1 MSANDE
7 TENNTPAPEEETS
20 TPENVAENAP
30 VTEEEAAVTTGEET
44 AETEEKSPA
53 PEESAGARP
62 CDVIA
67 QIEREQFREGAEDED
82 FNVGDTVK
90 VHTRVVE
97 GGKER
102 IQIFAGIVIAQGG
115 GALNRAFT
123 VRKISY
129 GEGVERVFPVHSP
142 KVARIEVTKRG
153 KVRRA
158 KLHYLR
164 DRVGKQATSVRA
176 AEQGQAVSS

>member
-1 MSANDE
+1 MDIINKIEQEQLKSE
-7 TENNTPAPEEETS
+7 
-20 TPENVAENAP
+20 VA
-30 VTEEEAAVTTGEET
+30 
-44 AETEEKSPA
+44 
-53 PEESAGARP
+53 
-62 CDVIA
+62 
-67 QIEREQFREGAEDED
+67 D

-102 IQIFAGIVIAQGG
+102 IQIFAGIVLARRGSG
-115 GALNRAFT
+115 VNASFT

-129 GEGVERVFPVHSP
+129 GEGVERVFPIHTPRIS
-142 KVARIEVTKRG
+142 KIEVTHKG

-164 DRVGKQATSVRA
+164 DRVGKKATLVKS
-176 AEQGQAVSS
+176 AEK